1 MAEIR
6 KMICVGK
13 KRGFDGCVTSYDLV
27 EYGDVER
34 NVKNYSVDYIE
45 AALKRR
51 EMVISNIKLN
61 PEGGI
66 TFVDPNKDKP
76 KVQIDVDEDVDEKP
90 DKKKK
95 TYKRKKKSYSKKKR
109 R

>member
-1 MAEIR
+1 MSEIR

-27 EYGDVER
+27 EYGDIER
-34 NVKNYSVDYIE
+34 NVKNYSVAYIE
-45 AALKRR
+45 EALKRR

-61 PEGGI
+61 PDGGL
-66 TFVDPNKDKP
+66 TFVDPNKNKP
-76 KVQIDVDEDVDEKP
+76 VVKIDVDDETDEKQ

-95 TYKRKKKSYSKKKR
+95 TYRRKKKSYSKKKR